1 MGLFR
6 PRSFPGTHAMS
17 RELRMPLWFFHADSL
32 GEPLLDELA
41 VDETATIPVDKTPR
55 QTIPLHPGLFTE

>member
-6 PRSFPGTHAMS
+6 PRSFPGADAVGGK
-17 RELRMPLWFFHADSL
+17 LGMPLWLFHADSL
-32 GEPLLDELA
+32 SEWLLDEPA
-41 VDETATIPVDKTPR
+41 VDKTALTVDKTPR

>member
-17 RELRMPLWFFHADSL
+17 RELRMPLGFFHADSL
-32 GEPLLDELA
+32 SESLLDELA
-41 VDETATIPVDKTPR
+41 FDEAATISVDETAS
-55 QTIPLHPGLFTE
+55 